1 MRGQQPS
8 PARKMSNS
16 VKMTLP
22 SDSVLAFP
30 AVPGVILCLVSCA
43 DCDPT
48 LGEDPEETARWLP
61 DDQLVHAILA
71 GGHRDIRTLGQEDR
85 SWVIAG
91 LKAFGRAKVQVG
103 EDDESRKGRGMTS
116 EDIAERLCC
125 SLRLVRTIQARPLTR
140 IAEYALHETKNFTDE
155 LRLGQSERA
164 MLARQLEQTR
174 EELKRTREQ
183 LNRLIDAQIVGEDL
197 CKRCGTP
204 FDKVNTYFEAGKRRC
219 RECNRRKQQKWR
231 DRQKYLIEAGQ
242 MIGLGEIGMI
252 PRNSLLTPDSAA
264 GQGFYSSEAAILAHH
279 PGGDS
284 SVDRSVGDAP
294 RHAPELP

>member
-1 MRGQQPS
+1 
-8 PARKMSNS
+8 MSNS
-16 VKMTLP
+16 VKSSLP

-103 EDDESRKGRGMTS
+103 DDDESRKGRGMTS

-155 LRLGQSERA
+155 LRL
-164 MLARQLEQTR
+164 ARSSITAHEITEARLR

-231 DRQKYLIEAGQ
+231 DRQKETVFAGQ
-242 MIGLGEIGMI
+242 RLPMEIVELDW
-252 PRNSLLTPDSAA
+252 PENPLLAQNSAT
-264 GQGFYSSEAAILAHH
+264 GQGFCSSEAAILAHH

-284 SVDRSVGDAP
+284 SADRTDGDAP